1 MNALCGRWLAL
12 PKIETE
18 KYVVVKFIW
27 IFRFLKSEENEIKQ
41 RILWK
46 FGNNRVGINN
56 ELTPFSSSSISRLV
70 PG

>member
-27 IFRFLKSEENEIKQ
+27 IFSFLKSEENEIKQ